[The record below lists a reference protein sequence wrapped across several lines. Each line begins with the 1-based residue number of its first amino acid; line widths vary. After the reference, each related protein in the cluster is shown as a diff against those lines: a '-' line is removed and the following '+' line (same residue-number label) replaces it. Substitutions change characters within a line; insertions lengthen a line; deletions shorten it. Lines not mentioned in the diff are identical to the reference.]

1 MAFDPRKLITCDGT
15 LAVFLNRFDNI
26 LHLDFHT
33 ARESE
38 LANNWEW
45 LRVRG
50 THTAAKAVRLAVASC
65 VRVCIKLKENN
76 NDVSILIISKIC
88 MTAFSIHTYTIMQLC
103 T

>member
-1 MAFDPRKLITCDGT
+1 MAFDPRKFITCDGT

-38 LANNWEW
+38 LTNNWEW

-50 THTAAKAVRLAVASC
+50 THMAAKAVGLAVASC
-65 VRVCIKLKENN
+65 VCVCIKVKNN
-76 NDVSILIISKIC
+76 NDALILIIIAKS
-88 MTAFSIHTYTIMQLC
+88 A
-103 T
+103 